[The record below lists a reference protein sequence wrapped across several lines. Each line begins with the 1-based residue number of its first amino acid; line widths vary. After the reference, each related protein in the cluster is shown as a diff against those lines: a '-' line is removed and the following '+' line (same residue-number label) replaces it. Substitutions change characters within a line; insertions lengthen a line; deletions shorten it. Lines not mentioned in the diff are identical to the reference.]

1 MIKQKSGSSN
11 SGVKLGLIDVPDDS
25 TAQGTQVWNYT
36 PKSDVLQ
43 KREIWAWYSYDAATS
58 VYNVV
63 IAMIIPLVLQRLATD
78 YVCNSLTY
86 GCDTNGEP
94 ISPNELSQLNFFGI
108 MVKPASY
115 VSYVLSCSVV
125 FQAILF
131 ISIGP
136 AADYGRWRKNMLVV
150 AGTVGSLVTLLM
162 AFLCASESNWLLVGL
177 FFMFINGMLGL
188 SIVCYNAFLIILA
201 EHHTTVKK
209 SIENGDGIVE
219 IQKNVGK
226 VADGMSARGF
236 AWGYVAGV
244 LANVV
249 FFTFFITMMGVSSE
263 DSSIIGEANSDED
276 FQVAQQYNQRVNG
289 FRVWINED
297 GLVSGLQI
305 KFTKFGWA
313 DLIGTNDTV
322 KIFESAE
329 SNTDN
334 VEDIRAY
341 SQDGLLTGFS
351 LFRGSWED
359 FGNTSSS
366 LEEHNFTPSEK
377 LLFGGLVAHL
387 NNGQTTIQGVTFY
400 YYNPDGMY
408 DTRALAACLLYAGL
422 WWLILTWIGIG
433 CNLRSYP
440 GEPLPRRNI
449 IALSV
454 KRIGGT
460 LRKVR
465 DLPQLWKFML
475 GYFFWGDGLS
485 TINYGATLFM
495 VEEINMGSQEIA
507 TCFLLM
513 NITAAVGNIA
523 AHRVQVRYNLTSLQM
538 FWIPLVGLIFFC
550 IYPIFGFDKSLG
562 FGLVSKPEVYIYTS
576 VYGIFVGVIQ
586 SYGRVVM
593 SNLIPL
599 NEESEI
605 FSLYEI
611 TDKGSSWLGPLI
623 VGVLNQAGNMR
634 YALLYGVW
642 AFGITIPIIWT
653 VDLRKG
659 RLQAGRQETVR
670 ELREL

>member
-1 MIKQKSGSSN
+1 MTKQN
-11 SGVKLGLIDVPDDS
+11 SGCSNLVE
-25 TAQGTQVWNYT
+25 TNT

-43 KREIWAWYSYDAATS
+43 KWEIWAWYSYDGATS

-63 IAMIIPLVLQRLATD
+63 IALVIPLLLRRLATD

-86 GCDTNGEP
+86 GCDANGES

-125 FQAILF
+125 IQAILF

-150 AGTVGSLVTLLM
+150 AGTLGSLLTLLH
-162 AFLCASESNWLLVGL
+162 AFLSASGRNWLLVGL
-177 FFMFINGMLGL
+177 LFMLINGMLGL

-201 EHHTTVKK
+201 EHHTTVKQ
-209 SIENGDGIVE
+209 SIENGDSIVE
-219 IQKNVGK
+219 IQKYVGK
-226 VADGMSARGF
+226 VASRMSARGY

-244 LANVV
+244 LANLV
-249 FFTFFITMMGVSSE
+249 FVIILITMMGVSTEESG
-263 DSSIIGEANSDED
+263 IIGEANSDED
-276 FQVAQQYNQRVNG
+276 FQVDQQYNQAVNG

-297 GLVSGLQI
+297 GLVSGIQI
-305 KFTKFGWA
+305 KFAILGWA
-313 DLIGTNDTV
+313 DMIGTNDTV
-322 KIFESAE
+322 KIYESAE

-334 VEDIRAY
+334 VEDIRAC

-351 LFRGSWED
+351 LFRGSWENLC
-359 FGNTSSS
+359 NTSSAS
-366 LEEHNFTPSEK
+366 SSFDNFTASEE

-387 NNGQTTIQGVTFY
+387 NNDQTIIHGIAFY
-400 YYNPDGMY
+400 YYNPDAIY

-433 CNLRSYP
+433 CNMRSYP

-449 IALSV
+449 IALSL

-460 LRKVR
+460 LRKVKE
-465 DLPQLWKFML
+465 LPHLWKFML
-475 GYFFWGDGLS
+475 GYFFWSDGMS
-485 TINYGATLFM
+485 TLNYGATLFM
-495 VEEINMGSQEIA
+495 VEEINMGGAEIG
-507 TCFLLM
+507 TCFLLL

-523 AHRVQVRYNLTSLQM
+523 AHRVQVRYDLTSLQM
-538 FWIPLVGLIFFC
+538 FWFPLVSLVFYC
-550 IYPIFGFDKSLG
+550 LYPVIGFNKSLG
-562 FGLVSKPEVYIYTS
+562 FGLITKPEMYIYTS
-576 VYGIFVGVIQ
+576 IYGVLVGIIQ
-586 SYGRVVM
+586 SYGRVVT

-599 NEESEI
+599 NAESEI

-634 YALLYGVW
+634 YAFIYGVW
-642 AFGITIPIIWT
+642 AFAITIPIVWT
-653 VDLRKG
+653 VDMQEG
-659 RLQAGRQETVR
+659 RLQAERQEKVKESR